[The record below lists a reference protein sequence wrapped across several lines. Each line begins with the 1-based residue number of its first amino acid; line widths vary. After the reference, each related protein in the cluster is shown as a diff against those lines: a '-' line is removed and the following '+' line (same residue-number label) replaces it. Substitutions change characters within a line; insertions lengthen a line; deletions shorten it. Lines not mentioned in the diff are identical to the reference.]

1 MQLNIASDALPPDSP
16 VKPKLAHILELM
28 HQVGN
33 EGRNAVQGLRPQDGD
48 SLRLEQAFAAIE
60 REFTEAGGGPDA
72 QLQVTVKGRSRPLH
86 PVFRDDVY
94 RIGREAVINAFRH
107 SGAKTIN
114 VEIEYHA
121 REFRLVV
128 RDDGRGIDPE
138 VLRKGRPGQRG
149 IPGMR
154 DHAERIGAQLRVWSR
169 PEKGTR

>member
-1 MQLNIASDALPPDSP
+1 
-16 VKPKLAHILELM
+16 AHILELI

-114 VEIEYHA
+114 VEIEYHD

-128 RDDGRGIDPE
+128 RSE
-138 VLRKGRPGQRG
+138 EHTSELQ
-149 IPGMR
+149 
-154 DHAERIGAQLRVWSR
+154 SR
-169 PEKGTR
+169 ENLVCRLLLEKKNRLYSTT